1 MSNDPWKRGPAGY
14 GHDSHGGHGSGTG
27 PYGQSTYGGSIPSA
41 EAQVRML
48 EEAMRRIAEAPL
60 GLATVASVDKGKKR
74 MILSLGPGGLVQ
86 VARHPGAK
94 VGDQVLVARDTMG
107 IVEVM
112 PGARPTGFVATALDV
127 SPGLAEVEFAQAR
140 RVVRTPFQ
148 VAPGERLII
157 DPSMVYV
164 VGSLGMPKPAHVA
177 PETRVD
183 WDDIG
188 GNEEAKEE
196 LREGVELPFQ
206 HPELYAA
213 YGKKPP
219 RGIMMSGPPGCGK
232 TMLGKATA
240 TSLAR
245 SRGRDNVA
253 AGGFQYIKGPEIL
266 NKWLGESEAAIRAI
280 FAEARAFKAEY
291 GYPCVIFLDEADA
304 LLGDRARGTNVSIN
318 ATTVPQFLAEMDGF
332 DEPAAIVIL
341 ATNRPDM
348 LDAAVTREGRVDC
361 KVRVGRPSRR
371 DAAQILAIHLR
382 GRPLEPGLDREETA
396 RRVADRIFTPGA
408 LIVRDYTS
416 PLAGTLLRL
425 ELRHMVN
432 GAMLARVVERAT
444 TTALYRDISGGQ
456 TAAGGVRLA
465 DLIGALENVRLGQ
478 RDVDHGSVLRE
489 IAELETVPGADSPA
503 SRSGDERTALDT
515 SQT

>member
-1 MSNDPWKRGPAGY
+1 MSNDPWKKSNPGEYGPPYGY
-14 GHDSHGGHGSGTG
+14 GGPSGTG
-27 PYGQSTYGGSIPSA
+27 SGSIPSA
-41 EAQVRML
+41 EAQARML
-48 EEAMRRIAEAPL
+48 EAAMRRIAEAPL
-60 GLATVASVDKGKKR
+60 GLATVASVDEDKKR

-86 VARHPGAK
+86 VARHPDAK

-112 PGARPTGFVATALDV
+112 PGTRPTGFVATALDV
-127 SPGLAEVEFAQAR
+127 SPGLVEVEFAQAR
-140 RVVRTPFQ
+140 RVVRTPFP
-148 VAPGERLII
+148 VAIGERLIV

-164 VGSLGMPKPAHVA
+164 VGSLGKPKPAHVA

-188 GNEEAKEE
+188 GNEDAKEE

-245 SRGRDNVA
+245 SRGRDTVA

-318 ATTVPQFLAEMDGF
+318 ATTVPQFLSEMDGF

-361 KVRVGRPSRR
+361 KVRVGRPSQR

-382 GRPLEPGLDREETA
+382 GRPLEPGLDREEVA
-396 RRVADRIFTPGA
+396 RRVADRIFTPGT
-408 LIVRDYTS
+408 LVVREYTS
-416 PLAGTLLRL
+416 PLTGTLRL
-425 ELRHMVN
+425 ELRHMIN

-444 TTALYRDISGGQ
+444 STALYRDISSSRK
-456 TAAGGVRLA
+456 TAGGVQLA
-465 DLIGALENVRLGQ
+465 DLLGALENVRLGQ

-489 IAELETVPGADSPA
+489 ITEAETE
-503 SRSGDERTALDT
+503 GDRTNPST
-515 SQT
+515 